1 MDTMCG
7 KRYSLNISMKHGHHR
22 SGQSA
27 GNYGGN
33 AFLEREIM
41 FAKGLFGTH
50 SEQKMTLFIIISRFA
65 MTAELLINISRFSCE
80 LFTLFMQEFWVFLS
94 SFPFSVVPRA

>member
-7 KRYSLNISMKHGHHR
+7 KRYSLNVSMKHGHHR
-22 SGQSA
+22 SLESA
-27 GNYGGN
+27 GNYGN

-50 SEQKMTLFIIISRFA
+50 SEQKMTLFISISRFA
-65 MTAELLINISRFSCE
+65 MTAELLINISRFV
-80 LFTLFMQEFWVFLS
+80 M
-94 SFPFSVVPRA
+94 PVPCPGVHIIHP